1 MLSRSFSLA
10 FRSLLA
16 RPLRALLTTFGVV
29 LGVAVILAISIS
41 NGSTMEAVAGVFA
54 EASGKAQLSVTNA
67 NTRDR
72 GFKESVLRQ
81 VAGVE
86 GVQAAVPILIG
97 QALLGGEEPASG
109 MAISMLGASTGGLVV
124 YGVDPSLD
132 RQAREYKVV
141 DGSFLSPDPD
151 RHEILLVKDYADEK
165 KLRVGNEIELA
176 ISGGADTGAGS
187 ATMEVVG
194 LISKEGPGLLG
205 NGAFA
210 AIPLDTARAIFS
222 RAGELDQIDVVA
234 APGASSGKALEE
246 LKSRLQ
252 ARLGSKYSVI
262 YPATQGEKVS
272 QMLAGYQMG
281 LGMFS
286 AIAIFVGA
294 FLIYNAFSMTV
305 IERTRE
311 IGMLRTLGMTR
322 GQVLRQILI
331 EAGLVGVV
339 GALLGLAAGVGLA
352 VGLIKGMELML
363 SQEVRQIQVP
373 PGALAGAFAVGLLVT
388 LAAATIPAIQASRVS
403 PLEALRVRGRG
414 REGWFVRRGW
424 MVGLA
429 LIVLSLLTATVRL
442 PPPMGDHMQDMAV
455 MLLLFG
461 GTLVVPGL
469 VGASERA
476 SRPVTRRIYG
486 EEGALGSRNIQRARL
501 RTALTVAALMVG
513 VAMILSIR
521 AVSDAF
527 GQDISN
533 WIERYIGG
541 DLYVHSN
548 LNMRSELGNQ
558 LANIEG
564 VQAVAPVRYLDIKK
578 IKAGGGYE
586 NLSLMAID
594 PQSYSQV
601 TSFAFTSGQGA
612 PQPMIDRLA
621 AGDAV
626 FISSVLSEKDD
637 LKRGDRLRLLT
648 RRGEREFEVAGVVVD
663 FYNQGRVL
671 QTSWNDLR
679 RYWGFNDASTFLVK
693 LSPGRSPET
702 VRERILSLYGNTYHL
717 TVDSN
722 EAMRT
727 NAISMID
734 QTTGMF
740 DVLAMIAMI
749 VAALGVVN
757 TLTMN
762 VVERTREI
770 GMLRSLGMTRR
781 QVGKMILAE
790 AGLMGAIG
798 GLMGLAL
805 GLLMS
810 RTILS
815 SINSMAG
822 FSLTYVFSI
831 EGLVVGLV
839 LAFIV
844 SQLAALWPARRAS
857 RLRVIEAIQ
866 FE

>member
-1 MLSRSFSLA
+1 MLMRSFSLA
-10 FRSLLA
+10 VRSLLA
-16 RPLRALLTTFGVV
+16 RPLRTLLTTFGVV

-41 NGSTMEAVAGVFA
+41 NGSTMEAVADVFA
-54 EASGKAQLSVTNA
+54 QASGKAHLSVNNA

-72 GFKESVLRQ
+72 GFTGSVLRQ
-81 VAGVE
+81 VEGVD
-86 GVQAAVPILIG
+86 GVQAAVPVLLG
-97 QALLGGEEPASG
+97 QALLGGEELAGG
-109 MAISMLGASTGGLVV
+109 MAVSMLGTSSGGLIV
-124 YGVDPSLD
+124 YGVDPALD
-132 RQAREYKVV
+132 TQAREYKVV
-141 DGSFLSPDPD
+141 EGSFLSPELD
-151 RHEILLVKDYADEK
+151 RYEILLVKDYADEK
-165 KLRVGNEIELA
+165 EIRVGNEIELA
-176 ISGGADTGAGS
+176 TGGGAATPDGAV
-187 ATMEVVG
+187 TLKVVG

-210 AIPLDTARAIFS
+210 AIPLETARQIFA
-222 RAGELDQIDVVA
+222 RANQLDQVDVVA
-234 APGASSGKALEE
+234 VPEASQGKALED
-246 LKSRLQ
+246 LKVRLQ
-252 ARLGSKYSVI
+252 ARLGSEYSVI

-331 EAGLVGVV
+331 EAGLLGIVGS
-339 GALLGLAAGVGLA
+339 LLGLAAGVGLA
-352 VGLIKGMELML
+352 IGLIKAMEIMV
-363 SQEVRQIQVP
+363 SQEVREVQVP
-373 PGALAGAFAVGLLVT
+373 PGALAASFAVGLLVT
-388 LAAATIPAIQASRVS
+388 LAAAAIPAFQASRVS

-414 REGWFVRRGW
+414 RDGWFARRGW
-424 MVGLA
+424 IVGLA
-429 LIVLSLLTATVRL
+429 LIALSLLMVGVRL
-442 PPPMGDHMQDMAV
+442 PPPMGDHTQDMAV
-455 MLLLFG
+455 MGLLLG
-461 GTLVVPGL
+461 GTLVVPSL
-469 VGASERA
+469 VGVWERA
-476 SRPVTRRIYG
+476 ARPLTRRIYG
-486 EEGALGSRNIQRARL
+486 EEGALGSRNVQRARL

-533 WIERYIGG
+533 WLQRYIGG
-541 DLYVHSN
+541 DLYVHST

-558 LANIEG
+558 LASIEG
-564 VQAVAPVRYLDIKK
+564 VQAVAPVRYLDIKN
-578 IKAGGGYE
+578 IKPEGGYE
-586 NLSLMAID
+586 NLSLMAVD
-594 PQSYSQV
+594 PESYSQV
-601 TSFAFTSGQGA
+601 TSFVFTSGQGD
-612 PQPMIDRLA
+612 PQPMIDRLD

-626 FISSVLSEKDD
+626 FLSSVLSEKYG
-637 LKRGDRLRLLT
+637 LQRGDRLRLLT

-671 QTSWNDLR
+671 QTGWNDLR
-679 RYWGFNDASTFLVK
+679 RYWGFNDASTFLIK
-693 LSPGRSPET
+693 LYPDRSPDA
-702 VRERILSLYGNTYHL
+702 VRDRIKSLYGSSYHL

-722 EAMRT
+722 QAMRA
-727 NAISMID
+727 NAIAMIG

-781 QVGKMILAE
+781 QVSKMILAE

-810 RTILS
+810 RTILA

-822 FSLTYVFSI
+822 FSLTYVFSL
-831 EGLVVGLV
+831 EGIVVGLV
-839 LAFIV
+839 LAFVV